1 MKKTGKKI
9 MIGSIVVGL
18 IVLTICIIFFKNK
31 QWDSVELYY
40 RTLENKIELTQKQE
54 KELADLIWSHEFQV
68 KESGIAD
75 EENEIKYGGTM
86 IWAIFNKESE
96 QHSWQLTEQYIAY
109 SVFENGEVVETK
121 VFNVDKD
128 LLADIMSIWM

>member
-40 RTLENKIELTQKQE
+40 RNLENKIELTQKQE
-54 KELADLIWSHEFQV
+54 KELADLIWNYEFQI
-68 KESGIAD
+68 KESGAVD
-75 EENEIKYGGTM
+75 EMKYGGTM
-86 IWAIFNKESE
+86 IWVQFEKEDV
-96 QHSWQLTEQYIAY
+96 QYSWQLTEEYTAY
-109 SVFENGEVVETK
+109 SVFENGVVVETK
-121 VFNVDKD
+121 VFEVDKE

>member
-54 KELADLIWSHEFQV
+54 KELADLIWNYEFQI
-68 KESGIAD
+68 KESGAVD
-75 EENEIKYGGTM
+75 EMKYGGTM
-86 IWAIFNKESE
+86 IWVQFEKEDV
-96 QHSWQLTEQYIAY
+96 QYSWQLTEEYTAY
-109 SVFENGEVVETK
+109 SVFENGVVVETK
-121 VFNVDKD
+121 VFEVDKE